1 MLYYNI
7 IRKTY
12 RPRLKAMTHHHHHDD
27 ASHPSAALGASL
39 LRLSAAQRLTVAG
52 VVIALLWAA
61 FWWAIR

>member
-7 IRKTY
+7 VRKTHW
-12 RPRLKAMTHHHHHDD
+12 PRLKAMTHHHHDD

-39 LRLSAAQRLTVAG
+39 LRLSAAQRLAVAG
-52 VVIALLWAA
+52 VVIALLWAV